1 MGQKVFIYSIPRPTA
16 TGVDKWINE
25 TSGRSLQKTKVGT
38 TATSLRAVYS
48 DRVGG
53 LKNGLSYKPWID
65 DAGQTVKDE
74 NGNPLTLQDKMEKK
88 WNKPKGYFHNRVR
101 TAEEAKAGVPS
112 SYFQNK
118 RWKMNDGATM
128 LDMENMDEEL
138 GYFMVL
144 DSEKVANSE
153 TEWRGHKWPHAE
165 FYIALANESE
175 EIKYNRNERKSKAF
189 ASLHAEIMTDPMKR
203 KFCVLLDMVSSN
215 ASLTSEQ
222 AHNLLFE
229 YIDKSTFGTDSN
241 LAKFFAYFN
250 RLSTKDGREYIEGS
264 YLLQRALDLRIVLEK
279 QGTHTWLSPEGP
291 LEIGQTRN
299 EAIEFIL
306 NPKKQSQVIQI
317 ETSIKERE
325 KQ

>member
-1 MGQKVFIYSIPRPTA
+1 MGQKVFIYSIPRATA
-16 TGVDKWINE
+16 TGIDKWTND

-88 WNKPKGYFHNRVR
+88 WNKPKGFFHNRIR
-101 TAEEAKAGVPS
+101 TSEEAKSGVPS
-112 SYFQNK
+112 SYFQTK

-128 LDMENMDEEL
+128 LDLDNMDEEM
-138 GYFMVL
+138 GYYMML

-153 TEWRGHKWPHAE
+153 TEWRSHKWPHAE
-165 FYIALANESE
+165 FYVALANESE
-175 EIKYNRNERKSKAF
+175 EIKYGRNERKSKAF
-189 ASLHAEIMTDPMKR
+189 AALHSEAMNDQMKR
-203 KFCVLLDMVSSN
+203 KFCVLLDMISTSSYL
-215 ASLTSEQ
+215 SVEQ

-229 YIDKSTFGTDSN
+229 YIDKSGFGTESN
-241 LAKFFAYFN
+241 LSKFFALYN
-250 RLSTKDGREYIEGS
+250 RLETKDGREYIECS
-264 YLLQRALDLRIVLEK
+264 YLLQKAQDLRIILEK

-291 LEIGQTRN
+291 LEIGNTRN
-299 EAIEFIL
+299 EAIEFLL
-306 NPKKQSQVIQI
+306 NPKKQSQVLQI
-317 ETSIKERE
+317 EASIKERE